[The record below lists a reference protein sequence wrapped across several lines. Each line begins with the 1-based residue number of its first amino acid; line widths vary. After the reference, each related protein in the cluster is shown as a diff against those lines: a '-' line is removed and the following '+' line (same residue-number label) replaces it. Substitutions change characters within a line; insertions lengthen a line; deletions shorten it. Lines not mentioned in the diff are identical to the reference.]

1 MELSCRR
8 LDCKTRT
15 PQTSVGFSWGL
26 EKAWCGD
33 PRGRIPAA
41 QHQQIEGEPVIM
53 TPDGGRLK
61 DRIRYNIDEK
71 RDRLL
76 ANQNQATLPDV
87 SNSNSK

>member
-1 MELSCRR
+1 
-8 LDCKTRT
+8 
-15 PQTSVGFSWGL
+15 
-26 EKAWCGD
+26 
-33 PRGRIPAA
+33 
-41 QHQQIEGEPVIM
+41 M